1 MSHDPATEA
10 LTGVARMRE
19 VVENLRALLL
29 AAAWSDHHSEKSA
42 GARTCPETG
51 TTDDL
56 S

>member
-1 MSHDPATEA
+1 MQSDPATDA

-29 AAAWSDHHSEKSA
+29 AAAWSDHSGKGSA
-42 GARTCPETG
+42 ARTCSEAG

>member
-1 MSHDPATEA
+1 MPSDPATDA
-10 LTGVARMRE
+10 LTGAARMRE

-29 AAAWSDHHSEKSA
+29 AAAWSDHS
-42 GARTCPETG
+42 GLGNTARPRPEPG

>member
-1 MSHDPATEA
+1 MPSDPATDA

-29 AAAWSDHHSEKSA
+29 AAAWSDHA
-42 GARTCPETG
+42 GNGTATRTCSETG

>member
-1 MSHDPATEA
+1 MPSDPATDA

-29 AAAWSDHHSEKSA
+29 AAAWSDHA
-42 GARTCPETG
+42 GHGTAARTCSEAG

>member
-1 MSHDPATEA
+1 MPPDPATDA

-29 AAAWSDHHSEKSA
+29 AAAWSDHSGNSTA
-42 GARTCPETG
+42 ARTCSEAG
-51 TTDDL
+51 TTDEL

>member
-1 MSHDPATEA
+1 MHSDPATDA
-10 LTGVARMRE
+10 LTAVARMRE

-29 AAAWSDHHSEKSA
+29 AAAWSDHA
-42 GARTCPETG
+42 GNGIAARTSLEPG

>member
-1 MSHDPATEA
+1 MQSDPATDA

-29 AAAWSDHHSEKSA
+29 AAAWSDHAGHGTAARRSSEA
-42 GARTCPETG
+42 GTP
-51 TTDDL
+51 DDL

>member
-1 MSHDPATEA
+1 MQSDPATDA

-29 AAAWSDHHSEKSA
+29 AAAWSDHSGASSA
-42 GARTCPETG
+42 ARTRSEPG

-56 S
+56 A